1 LSFFNTD
8 LSGQNTFAFPRY
20 LNPTECVSRA
30 VDILNSSAP
39 TRILLLLPATTEH
52 KFLAIAQLK
61 GSSLS
66 KALCASENYTLAL
79 AINKESM
86 HRDPVN
92 WAAVVE
98 RLQEWCPEVD
108 IPKSTDSLFRERVAP
123 THLPRSLPLNGLTR
137 QLRADIPG
145 VFSFHRPHAHAVDAK
160 QLRRANLPP
169 IVSSALIKINRH
181 KFSLLALGIL
191 PNELRKLVRKENAD
205 SEACLDH
212 LRKIFFWGSYRIWKT
227 RKALVT
233 SYWES
238 LEASKVK
245 PKRKRRGQCESGCKS
260 SFHFLVKSV
269 DLSKQRLTLSM
280 FSHHS
285 TVDST
290 PTSGH

>member
-1 LSFFNTD
+1 
-8 LSGQNTFAFPRY
+8 
-20 LNPTECVSRA
+20 
-30 VDILNSSAP
+30 
-39 TRILLLLPATTEH
+39 
-52 KFLAIAQLK
+52 
-61 GSSLS
+61 
-66 KALCASENYTLAL
+66 
-79 AINKESM
+79 M
-86 HRDPVN
+86 HRDPIN

-98 RLQEWCPEVD
+98 RLQEWCPEVE
-108 IPKSTDSLFRERVAP
+108 IPKSTDSLFRERVVP
-123 THLPRSLPLNGLTR
+123 THLPRSLPLNRLTR

-191 PNELRKLVRKENAD
+191 PNELRKLVRKEKAD

-238 LEASKVK
+238 LQASKVK
-245 PKRKRRGQCESGCKS
+245 PKKKSRGQCESGCKS
-260 SFHFLVKSV
+260 PFHFLVKSV
-269 DLSKQRLTLSM
+269 DLSKQRLTRCPCSRIIQPLTRPQFRDIRPFFTPKSSKQEFEVKSGLDMKHLPGIKPQTLSLHM
-280 FSHHS
+280 KTRTQAILREHDRGKERKFTQLKLLNHIIDHF
-285 TVDST
+285 
-290 PTSGH
+290 

>member
-1 LSFFNTD
+1 MLEKWCSDSPGDHEFGALGSFFNTD

-20 LNPTECVSRA
+20 LNPIECVSRT

-86 HRDPVN
+86 HRDPIN

-98 RLQEWCPEVD
+98 RLQEWCPEVE
-108 IPKSTDSLFRERVAP
+108 IPKSTDSLFRERVVP
-123 THLPRSLPLNGLTR
+123 THLPRSLPLNRLTR

-160 QLRRANLPP
+160 QLRRAK
-169 IVSSALIKINRH
+169 VSSALIKINRH
-181 KFSLLALGIL
+181 KFSLLAL
-191 PNELRKLVRKENAD
+191 
-205 SEACLDH
+205 
-212 LRKIFFWGSYRIWKT
+212 
-227 RKALVT
+227 
-233 SYWES
+233 
-238 LEASKVK
+238 
-245 PKRKRRGQCESGCKS
+245 
-260 SFHFLVKSV
+260 
-269 DLSKQRLTLSM
+269 
-280 FSHHS
+280 
-285 TVDST
+285 
-290 PTSGH
+290 